1 MEIEKLLELIENGK
15 CLILTGARQPT
26 RFFYKMSAGTYHI
39 DTFIGVGILR
49 IISSSRPCKTYNLED
64 FLIEIENLRE
74 TIKNG
79 NIEIEE

>member
-15 CLILTGARQPT
+15 CLLLTGEKQPT

-39 DTFIGVGILR
+39 DTFRGIGILR
-49 IISSSRPCKTYNLED
+49 IISNTRPCKTYSYDD
-64 FLIEIENLRE
+64 FLLEIENLRE
-74 TIKNG
+74 NIKNG